1 MVKVKCPNCGKL
13 LSVKEVPD
21 LDKKIVRCSIC
32 GERRLFSEYR
42 KVEEQASQSSDD
54 TEINYP
60 KGKAKGSDDTYVVD
74 SDVTL
79 LNNSAYL
86 VDMQT
91 KKEYALKDG
100 KNFVGRKA
108 NSTPAKVNVRIETTD
123 RGFSRAHLGIEVIK
137 MPDNVRKY
145 KICNDDN
152 KHFTFVNGDK
162 LEKEDILF
170 LKNNDIIKSSTV
182 ELQFLLK

>member
-13 LSVKEVPD
+13 LNVKEVPG
-21 LDKKIVRCSIC
+21 LDGKFVRCSVC
-32 GERRLFSEYR
+32 DERRLFSEYR
-42 KVEEQASQSSDD
+42 KVEEQAPQSSDE
-54 TEINYP
+54 THLNYP
-60 KGKAKGSDDTYVVD
+60 KDKTKDSDDTCVAD

-79 LNNSAYL
+79 LNSSAYL

-91 KKEYALKDG
+91 KKEYVLKDG
-100 KNFVGRKA
+100 KNYVGRNA

-137 MPDNVRKY
+137 MADNVRKY

-152 KHFTFVNGDK
+152 KNFTFVNGDK

-170 LKNNDIIKSSTV
+170 LKNKDIIKSSTV